1 MAFFISGGKKKK
13 KNKKQERHSHSR
25 DMPNFRRNDTDKRKV
40 IKDKKS
46 ILKTGVEV
54 TTRKGVK
61 ATLNQLEGSE
71 EAESALMTAAVITSP
86 VTKTAK
92 KTGKTVRE
100 QIKKRHIKETQVK
113 SIREKKK
120 PDKKK
125 IHSDDSKKSESQVK
139 ERKIHYQNGGVKSE
153 SNRTGKDK
161 PKSHKNSGSSSK
173 DKNVKKRKLALVIEK
188 LKSAGTGI
196 SGKAGI
202 EDTGSGVGD
211 VVKMIAVKVGLLLLP
226 IVLGLLLIIGVAAI
240 IISLVV
246 ALIYNS
252 PFSIFFPPL
261 ESGDTVM
268 TVTSQYMAEFNRDI
282 NILVTEHKD
291 CDIGKIVYVD
301 YEGTLSAPSNY
312 YDVMSVYMVKYGVGN
327 TATVMDETGKANLKS
342 VFDDMC
348 TYTISTGEEKIKN
361 DEGKK
366 VKKKVLYV
374 NVTFK
379 TYYQMETEYSMSEDE
394 INLLNSLMSQESM
407 AALGIAGGNTGT
419 QSGGNKKSSLSQSEI
434 DAITEKIADG
444 KARTAVTFALSKVGY
459 PYSQPLRNSG
469 THFDCSSL
477 AYYAWNSAGISI
489 MTGGSNTAA
498 AEAQWCSNNKCTVK
512 EKNLKP
518 GDLIF
523 YSYSNNG
530 RYKNISH
537 VGIYVGD
544 GKIVEAVDEATGVVI
559 QDYHNGGLVMIG
571 RPDKKK

>member
-1 MAFFISGGKKKK
+1 MEK
-13 KNKKQERHSHSR
+13 KNKKRERHIHSR
-25 DMPNFRRNDTDKRKV
+25 DMPNFRRNDTNKRKV

-46 ILKTGVEV
+46 ILKTGVEM

-61 ATLNQLEGSE
+61 ATLNQLEGGE
-71 EAESALMTAAVITSP
+71 EAESALMIAAVITSP

-92 KTGKTVRE
+92 KTGKAVRE

-113 SIREKKK
+113 SVRGKKK
-120 PDKKK
+120 SDKKK
-125 IHSDDSKKSESQVK
+125 IHSKDLKKSESQVR
-139 ERKIHYQNGGVKSE
+139 ERKIHYQTGSMKSE
-153 SNRTGKDK
+153 SKRSEAGKTK
-161 PKSHKNSGSSSK
+161 SPKKAESGSK
-173 DKNVKKRKLALVIEK
+173 GKNIKNRKLAFVMEK
-188 LKSAGTGI
+188 LKSAGTEI
-196 SGKAGI
+196 AGKTGM
-202 EDTGSGVGD
+202 ENTGSGVEN
-211 VVKMIAVKVGLLLLP
+211 VLKIIAVKVGLLLLP
-226 IVLGLLLIIGVAAI
+226 IVLGLLLIIGIAAI
-240 IISLVV
+240 IIALVV
-246 ALIYNS
+246 AVIYNS

-261 ESGDTVM
+261 ENGDTVM
-268 TVTSQYMAEFNRDI
+268 TVTSQYVAEFNRDI
-282 NILVTEHKD
+282 NTLVTEHKD

-301 YEGTLSAPSNY
+301 YEGTLSVPSNY

-394 INLLNSLMSQESM
+394 INLINSLMSQESM

>member
-1 MAFFISGGKKKK
+1 MEK
-13 KNKKQERHSHSR
+13 KNKKKERHIHSR
-25 DMPNFRRNDTDKRKV
+25 DMPYFRRNDTDKRKV

-54 TTRKGVK
+54 TTRKGAK
-61 ATLNQLEGSE
+61 AAINQLEGGE
-71 EAESALMTAAVITSP
+71 EAESALMTAAVVTSP

-92 KTGKTVRE
+92 KTGKAVRE

-113 SIREKKK
+113 SVRGKKK
-120 PDKKK
+120 SDKKK
-125 IHSDDSKKSESQVK
+125 IHSKDLKKSESQVR
-139 ERKIHYQNGGVKSE
+139 ERKIHYQTGSMKSE
-153 SNRTGKDK
+153 SKRSEAGKTK
-161 PKSHKNSGSSSK
+161 SPKKAESGSK
-173 DKNVKKRKLALVIEK
+173 GKNIKNRKLAFVMEK
-188 LKSAGTGI
+188 LKSAGTEI
-196 SGKAGI
+196 AGKTGM
-202 EDTGSGVGD
+202 ENTGSGVEN
-211 VVKMIAVKVGLLLLP
+211 VLKIIAVKVGLLLLP
-226 IVLGLLLIIGVAAI
+226 IVLGLLLIIGIAAI
-240 IISLVV
+240 IIALVV
-246 ALIYNS
+246 AVIYNS

-261 ESGDTVM
+261 ENGDTVM
-268 TVTSQYMAEFNRDI
+268 TVTSQYVAEFNRDI
-282 NILVTEHKD
+282 NTLVTEHKD

-434 DAITEKIADG
+434 DVITEKIADG

-477 AYYAWNSAGISI
+477 AYYSWNSAGISI

-537 VGIYVGD
+537 VGFYVGD
-544 GKIVEAVDEATGVVI
+544 GKMVEAVDEATGVVI
-559 QDYHNGGLVMIG
+559 QGYHNGGLVMIG

>member
-1 MAFFISGGKKKK
+1 MKK
-13 KNKKQERHSHSR
+13 KNKKQERHIHSR

-434 DAITEKIADG
+434 AATTEK
-444 KARTAVTFALSKVGY
+444 KAVGEARAAVTVALSTGGY

>member
-1 MAFFISGGKKKK
+1 MEK
-13 KNKKQERHSHSR
+13 KNKKKERHIHSR

-173 DKNVKKRKLALVIEK
+173 DKNVKNRKLALVIEK

-291 CDIGKIVYVD
+291 CDIGKIVYED
-301 YEGTLSAPSNY
+301 YEGMAFTPSNY
-312 YDVMSVYMVKYGVGN
+312 YDVMGVYMVKYGVGN
-327 TATVMDETGKANLKS
+327 TATIMDETGKANLKK

-348 TYTISTGEEKIKN
+348 TYTTYTGEEKIKN

>member
-1 MAFFISGGKKKK
+1 MEK
-13 KNKKQERHSHSR
+13 KNKKKERHIHSR
-25 DMPNFRRNDTDKRKV
+25 DMPYFRRNDTDKRKV

-54 TTRKGVK
+54 TTRKGAK
-61 ATLNQLEGSE
+61 AAINQLEGGE
-71 EAESALMTAAVITSP
+71 EAESALMTAAVVTSP

-92 KTGKTVRE
+92 KTGKAVRE

-113 SIREKKK
+113 SVRGKKK
-120 PDKKK
+120 SDKKK
-125 IHSDDSKKSESQVK
+125 IHSKDLKKSESQVR
-139 ERKIHYQNGGVKSE
+139 ERKIHYQTGSMKSE
-153 SNRTGKDK
+153 SKMSEAGKTK
-161 PKSHKNSGSSSK
+161 SPKKAESGSK
-173 DKNVKKRKLALVIEK
+173 GKNIKNRKLAFVMEK
-188 LKSAGTGI
+188 LKSAGTEI
-196 SGKAGI
+196 AGKTGM
-202 EDTGSGVGD
+202 ENTGSGVEN
-211 VVKMIAVKVGLLLLP
+211 VLKLIAVKVGLLLLP
-226 IVLGLLLIIGVAAI
+226 ILLGLLLIIGIAAI
-240 IISLVV
+240 IIALVV
-246 ALIYNS
+246 AVIYNS

-261 ESGDTVM
+261 ENGDTVM
-268 TVTSQYMAEFNRDI
+268 TVTSQYVAEFNRDI
-282 NILVTEHKD
+282 NTLVTGHKD